1 MEQGTKELRF
11 QMFGRFALTYG
22 GTELKLDKS
31 GTSNMIQLLSMIVF
45 RREGLPRDEL
55 LQNLYGNKSLAD
67 RSNNLRV
74 TLFKLRKMLVQA
86 GLPEES
92 YVTLSGDIYR
102 WATDIPTTCD
112 VWDFR
117 RLIREADEAQEKGDE
132 EREFDLRLKA
142 CTLYCGELLPS
153 IAYKDWVVMAVVS
166 LKVKYTAC
174 LRRLCGLLE
183 ERGRYREIV
192 ELCTVAAQIYPFD
205 EWQIGIIDAL
215 LAIKCYDEALA
226 AYQRFTEFY
235 YQELGLTP
243 TEEMLARY
251 QQICEVMH
259 IRYSTADEIYR
270 EIQEKDVQWPGA
282 VCVSYPSFID
292 RFRFLQRM
300 SERSG
305 ESNFFLVVTLEDKSG
320 VPLGISG
327 AGSVPDEKVRGVL
340 RENLRRTDTFT
351 KFSGPQY
358 LVLLVGIDQE
368 SVEIVTKRINEGLA
382 RLSGNLRA
390 GFRYRAMVMRQP
402 GQEYDAEGWHFAQN
416 NEADT

>member
-1 MEQGTKELRF
+1 
-11 QMFGRFALTYG
+11 MFGRFALTYG
-22 GTELKLDKS
+22 GAELKLDKS

-45 RREGLPRDEL
+45 RREGLSRDEL

-92 YVTLSGDIYR
+92 YVTLSGDTYR
-102 WATDIPTTCD
+102 WTTDIPTTCD

-117 RLIREADEAQEKGDE
+117 RLVREADEAQEQGDE
-132 EREFDLRLKA
+132 DREFELRLQA

-153 IAYKDWVVMAVVS
+153 IAYKDWVIMSVVW

-174 LRRLCGLLE
+174 LRRLCQLLE

-192 ELCTVAAQIYPFD
+192 ELCTVAARIYPFD
-205 EWQIGIIDAL
+205 EWQIVIIDAL
-215 LAIKCYDEALA
+215 IAIKCYDEALA

-235 YQELGLTP
+235 YQELGLAP

-251 QQICEVMH
+251 QEICSVMH

-270 EIQEKDVQWPGA
+270 EIQEKDGLWPGA

-292 RFRFLQRM
+292 RFRLLQRM

-305 ESNFFLVVTLEDKSG
+305 ESNFFLVVTLEDKNG
-320 VPLGISG
+320 VPLGKSG
-327 AGSVPDEKVRGVL
+327 IGGVPDEKVREVL
-340 RENLRRTDTFT
+340 RGCLRRTDTFT

-368 SVEIVTKRINEGLA
+368 SIEIVTKRINEGLA

-390 GFRYRAMVMRQP
+390 GFRYRAMIARQP
-402 GQEYDAEGWHFAQN
+402 GQEYDEEGWNFAQN